1 MELSRCAAA
10 RSLRAKSRV
19 RGGDRHGIVCAVD
32 GARGKKRHGT
42 RLSRSHPRNS
52 AGVVRRRL
60 RRGAAPGRAT
70 LSAPDAR
77 AGTAARREE
86 YHAAAVSELAGTRA
100 AGAALLVEGEPGR
113 KKPKPYP
120 RNGR

>member
-10 RSLRAKSRV
+10 RSLRAQSRI
-19 RGGDRHGIVCAVD
+19 RRGDRHGILCAVD
-32 GARGKKRHGT
+32 RASGKERHGT

-86 YHAAAVSELAGTRA
+86 YHAAAVSELAVTRA
-100 AGAALLVEGEPGR
+100 AGAALLEGGEPWW
-113 KKPKPYP
+113 KQP
-120 RNGR
+120 RP